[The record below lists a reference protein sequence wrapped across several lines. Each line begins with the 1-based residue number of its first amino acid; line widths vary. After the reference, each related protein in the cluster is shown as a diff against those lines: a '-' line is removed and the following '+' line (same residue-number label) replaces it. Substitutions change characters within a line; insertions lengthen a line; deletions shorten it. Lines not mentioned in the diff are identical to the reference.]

1 MQTFLGL
8 HFYSK
13 LLSIIIE
20 SLENLIIFEVEI
32 KDLQKMKLDEAKEKY
47 IQTWGTF
54 ATNWGINRTMAQVHA
69 LLLSSSNALSTNEI
83 MEHLQISRGNANM
96 NLRALMDWGIVKKEI
111 IKGERKEFFW
121 AEKDVWF
128 LFKQI
133 TKERRKREIEPVIA
147 FLENLKEIEDQDSDE
162 AKEFIKLMDDFST
175 VTSKINNIMDL
186 AVKSD
191 DHWLVGKITNL
202 LK

>member
-1 MQTFLGL
+1 MQ
-8 HFYSK
+8 
-13 LLSIIIE
+13 LS
-20 SLENLIIFEVEI
+20 
-32 KDLQKMKLDEAKEKY
+32 EAKEKY

-69 LLLSSSNALSTNEI
+69 LLLASGKALSTDEV
-83 MEHLQISRGNANM
+83 MEELEISRGNANM
-96 NLRALMDWGIVKKEI
+96 NLRALMDWGIV
-111 IKGERKEFFW
+111 RKEFVKGDRKEYFL

-133 TKERRKREIEPVIA
+133 TKERRKREIEPVIS
-147 FLENLKEIEDQDSDE
+147 FLEELKNIEDKDSDE
-162 AKEFIKLMDDFST
+162 AKEFIRLMDDFSS
-175 VTSKINNIMDL
+175 VTGKINNIMDL
-186 AVKSD
+186 AIKSD

>member
-1 MQTFLGL
+1 MQ
-8 HFYSK
+8 
-13 LLSIIIE
+13 LS
-20 SLENLIIFEVEI
+20 
-32 KDLQKMKLDEAKEKY
+32 EAKEKY

-69 LLLSSSNALSTNEI
+69 LLLASGKPLSTDEV
-83 MEHLQISRGNANM
+83 MEQLEISRGNANM
-96 NLRALMDWGIVKKEI
+96 NLRALIDWGIVKKEFV
-111 IKGERKEFFW
+111 KGDRKEYFT

-133 TKERRKREIEPVIA
+133 TKERRKREIEPVIS
-147 FLENLKEIEDQDSDE
+147 FLEELKNIEDNDSDE
-162 AKEFIKLMDDFST
+162 AKEFIKLMQDFSS
-175 VTSKINNIMDL
+175 VTGKINNIMDL
-186 AVKSD
+186 AIKSD

>member
-1 MQTFLGL
+1 
-8 HFYSK
+8 
-13 LLSIIIE
+13 
-20 SLENLIIFEVEI
+20 
-32 KDLQKMKLDEAKEKY
+32 MKLSEAKEQY

-69 LLLSSSNALSTNEI
+69 LLLTSSEALSTDEI
-83 MEHLQISRGNANM
+83 MQNLQISRGNANM
-96 NLRALMDWGIVKKEI
+96 NIRALMDWGIVKKELVR
-111 IKGERKEFFW
+111 GERKEFFS
-121 AEKDVWF
+121 ADKDVWF

-133 TKERRKREIEPVIA
+133 TKERRKREIEPIIS
-147 FLENLKEIEDQDSDE
+147 FLDNLKDIEDNDSDE
-162 AKEFIKLMDDFST
+162 AKEFIKLMGDFSS
-175 VTSKINNIMDL
+175 VTNKINNVMDL

>member
-1 MQTFLGL
+1 MQ
-8 HFYSK
+8 
-13 LLSIIIE
+13 LS
-20 SLENLIIFEVEI
+20 
-32 KDLQKMKLDEAKEKY
+32 EAKEKY

-69 LLLSSSNALSTNEI
+69 LLLANGKPLSTDEV
-83 MEHLQISRGNANM
+83 MEMLEISRGNANM
-96 NLRALMDWGIVKKEI
+96 NLRALMDWGIVKKEF
-111 IKGERKEFFW
+111 IKGDRKEYFI

-133 TKERRKREIEPVIA
+133 TKERRKREIEPVVA
-147 FLENLKEIEDQDSDE
+147 FLDELKNIDNNDSEE
-162 AKEFIKLMDDFST
+162 AKEFIKLMDDFSN

-186 AVKSD
+186 AIKSD

>member
-1 MQTFLGL
+1 
-8 HFYSK
+8 
-13 LLSIIIE
+13 
-20 SLENLIIFEVEI
+20 
-32 KDLQKMKLDEAKEKY
+32 MKLSEAKEKY

-69 LLLSSSNALSTNEI
+69 LLLASDKPLSTDEV
-83 MEHLQISRGNANM
+83 MEGLEISRGNANM
-96 NLRALMDWGIVKKEI
+96 NLRALIDWGIV
-111 IKGERKEFFW
+111 RKELVKGDRKEYFV

-133 TKERRKREIEPVIA
+133 TKERRKREIEPVIS
-147 FLENLKEIEDQDSDE
+147 FLEELKNIEDKDSEE
-162 AKEFIKLMDDFST
+162 AKEFIKLMDNFSS
-175 VTSKINNIMDL
+175 VTGKINNIMDL
-186 AVKSD
+186 AIKSD

>member
-1 MQTFLGL
+1 
-8 HFYSK
+8 
-13 LLSIIIE
+13 
-20 SLENLIIFEVEI
+20 
-32 KDLQKMKLDEAKEKY
+32 MKLSEAKEKY

-69 LLLSSSNALSTNEI
+69 LLLASDRPLSTDEV
-83 MEHLQISRGNANM
+83 MEQLEISRGNANM
-96 NLRALMDWGIVKKEI
+96 NLRGLIDWGIVKKEL
-111 IKGERKEFFW
+111 IKGDRKEYFV

-133 TKERRKREIEPVIA
+133 TKERRKREIEPVIS
-147 FLENLKEIEDQDSDE
+147 FLEELKNIEEKDTPE
-162 AKEFIKLMDDFST
+162 AKEFIKLMEDFSS
-175 VTSKINNIMDL
+175 VTGKINNIMDL
-186 AVKSD
+186 AIKSD

>member
-1 MQTFLGL
+1 
-8 HFYSK
+8 
-13 LLSIIIE
+13 
-20 SLENLIIFEVEI
+20 
-32 KDLQKMKLDEAKEKY
+32 MKLSEAKEKY

-69 LLLSSSNALSTNEI
+69 LLLATGKPLSTDEV
-83 MEHLQISRGNANM
+83 MEGLQISRGNANM
-96 NLRALMDWGIVKKEI
+96 NLRALMDWGIV
-111 IKGERKEFFW
+111 RKEFVKGDRKEYFV

-133 TKERRKREIEPVIA
+133 TKERRKREIEPVIS
-147 FLENLKEIEDQDSDE
+147 FLEELKNIEDKDSEE
-162 AKEFIKLMDDFST
+162 AKEFIKLMEDFSS
-175 VTSKINNIMDL
+175 VTGKINNIMDL
-186 AVKSD
+186 AIKSD

>member
-1 MQTFLGL
+1 MT
-8 HFYSK
+8 
-13 LLSIIIE
+13 LS
-20 SLENLIIFEVEI
+20 
-32 KDLQKMKLDEAKEKY
+32 EAKEKY

-69 LLLSSSNALSTNEI
+69 LLIASEKPLSTDEV
-83 MEHLQISRGNANM
+83 MQQLEISRGNANM
-96 NLRALMDWGIVKKEI
+96 NIRALMDWGIVKKEFV
-111 IKGERKEFFW
+111 KGDRKEYFI

-133 TKERRKREIEPVIA
+133 TKERRKREIEPVIS
-147 FLENLKEIEDQDSDE
+147 FLEELKDIEDKDAE
-162 AKEFIKLMDDFST
+162 GAEEFIRLMNDFST
-175 VTSKINNIMDL
+175 VTGKINNIMDL
-186 AVKSD
+186 AIKSD

>member
-1 MQTFLGL
+1 
-8 HFYSK
+8 
-13 LLSIIIE
+13 
-20 SLENLIIFEVEI
+20 
-32 KDLQKMKLDEAKEKY
+32 MKLSEAKEKY

-69 LLLSSSNALSTNEI
+69 LLLTSGKPLSTDEV
-83 MEHLQISRGNANM
+83 MEQLEISRGNANM
-96 NLRALMDWGIVKKEI
+96 NLRALMDWGIVKKELV
-111 IKGERKEFFW
+111 KGDRKEYFI

-133 TKERRKREIEPVIA
+133 TKERRKREIEPVIS
-147 FLENLKEIEDQDSDE
+147 FLEELKNIEDNDSDE
-162 AKEFIKLMDDFST
+162 AKEFIKLMHDFSS
-175 VTSKINNIMDL
+175 VTGKINNIMDL
-186 AVKSD
+186 AIKSD

>member
-1 MQTFLGL
+1 
-8 HFYSK
+8 
-13 LLSIIIE
+13 
-20 SLENLIIFEVEI
+20 
-32 KDLQKMKLDEAKEKY
+32 MKLSEAKEKY

-69 LLLSSSNALSTNEI
+69 LLLATGKPLSTDEV
-83 MEHLQISRGNANM
+83 MEQLEISRGNANM
-96 NLRALMDWGIVKKEI
+96 NLRALIDWGIV
-111 IKGERKEFFW
+111 RKEFIKGDRKEYFV
-121 AEKDVWF
+121 AEKDVWY

-147 FLENLKEIEDQDSDE
+147 FLEELKNIEDNDSQE
-162 AKEFIKLMDDFST
+162 AKEFVKLMDDFSS
-175 VTSKINNIMDL
+175 VTGKINNIMDL
-186 AVKSD
+186 AIKSD

>member
-1 MQTFLGL
+1 
-8 HFYSK
+8 
-13 LLSIIIE
+13 
-20 SLENLIIFEVEI
+20 
-32 KDLQKMKLDEAKEKY
+32 MKLDEAKEKY

-69 LLLSSSNALSTNEI
+69 LLLAHGKALSTDEV
-83 MEHLQISRGNANM
+83 MEELQISRGNANT
-96 NLRALMDWGIVKKEI
+96 NLRALMDWGIVKKELL
-111 IKGERKEFFW
+111 KGDRKEYFF

-133 TKERRKREIEPVIA
+133 TKERRKREIEPIVA
-147 FLENLKEIEDQDSDE
+147 FLEELKEIEDNESEE
-162 AKEFIKLMDDFST
+162 AKEFIKLLEDFGS
-175 VTSKINNIMDL
+175 VTNKINNIMDL
-186 AVKSD
+186 AIKSD

>member
-1 MQTFLGL
+1 
-8 HFYSK
+8 
-13 LLSIIIE
+13 
-20 SLENLIIFEVEI
+20 
-32 KDLQKMKLDEAKEKY
+32 MKLSEAKEKY

-69 LLLSSSNALSTNEI
+69 LLLATGKPLSTDEV
-83 MEHLQISRGNANM
+83 MEQLEISRGNANM
-96 NLRALMDWGIVKKEI
+96 NLRALMDWGIV
-111 IKGERKEFFW
+111 RKEFVKGDRKEYFV

-133 TKERRKREIEPVIA
+133 TKERRKREIEPVIS
-147 FLENLKEIEDQDSDE
+147 FLEELKNIEDKDSEE
-162 AKEFIKLMDDFST
+162 AKEFIKLMQDFSS
-175 VTSKINNIMDL
+175 VTGKINNIMDL
-186 AVKSD
+186 AIKSD

>member
-1 MQTFLGL
+1 M
-8 HFYSK
+8 
-13 LLSIIIE
+13 
-20 SLENLIIFEVEI
+20 N
-32 KDLQKMKLDEAKEKY
+32 KMKLSEAKEKY

-69 LLLSSSNALSTNEI
+69 LLLATGRPLSTDEV
-83 MEHLQISRGNANM
+83 MEQLEISRGNANM
-96 NLRALMDWGIVKKEI
+96 NLRALMDWGIV
-111 IKGERKEFFW
+111 RKEFIKGDRKEYFV

-133 TKERRKREIEPVIA
+133 TKERRKREIEPVIS
-147 FLENLKEIEDQDSDE
+147 FLEELKNIEDKDSEE
-162 AKEFIKLMDDFST
+162 AKEFIKLMEDFSS
-175 VTSKINNIMDL
+175 VTGKINNIMDL
-186 AVKSD
+186 AIKSD

>member
-1 MQTFLGL
+1 
-8 HFYSK
+8 
-13 LLSIIIE
+13 
-20 SLENLIIFEVEI
+20 
-32 KDLQKMKLDEAKEKY
+32 MKLSEAKEKY

-69 LLLSSSNALSTNEI
+69 LLLATGKPLSTDEV
-83 MEHLQISRGNANM
+83 MEQLEISRGNANM
-96 NLRALMDWGIVKKEI
+96 NLRALMDWGIV
-111 IKGERKEFFW
+111 RKEFIKGDRKEYFV

-133 TKERRKREIEPVIA
+133 TKERRKREIEPVIS
-147 FLENLKEIEDQDSDE
+147 FLEELKSIEDKDSE
-162 AKEFIKLMDDFST
+162 GAKEFIKLMDDFSS
-175 VTSKINNIMDL
+175 VTGKINNIMDL
-186 AVKSD
+186 AIKSD

>member
-1 MQTFLGL
+1 
-8 HFYSK
+8 
-13 LLSIIIE
+13 
-20 SLENLIIFEVEI
+20 
-32 KDLQKMKLDEAKEKY
+32 MKLSEAKEKY

-69 LLLSSSNALSTNEI
+69 LLLASDKPLSTDEV
-83 MEHLQISRGNANM
+83 MEQLEISRGNANM
-96 NLRALMDWGIVKKEI
+96 NLRGLMDWGIVKKEL
-111 IKGERKEFFW
+111 IKGDRKEYFV

-133 TKERRKREIEPVIA
+133 TKERRKREIEPVIS
-147 FLENLKEIEDQDSDE
+147 FLEELKEIDEKDTPE
-162 AKEFIKLMDDFST
+162 AKDFIKLMEDFSS
-175 VTSKINNIMDL
+175 VTGKINNIMDL
-186 AVKSD
+186 AIKSD